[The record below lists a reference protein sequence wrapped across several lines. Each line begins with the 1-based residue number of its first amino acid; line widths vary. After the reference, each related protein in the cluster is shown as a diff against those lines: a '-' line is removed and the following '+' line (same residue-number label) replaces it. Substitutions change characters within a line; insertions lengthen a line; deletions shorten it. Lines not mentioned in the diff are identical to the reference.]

1 MAKRFVYFYFM
12 KRNPQEIRECVPKH
26 VEYWKTA
33 ALPGYMGGPFGDR
46 SGGMISF
53 QANEKAEVEKIVDK
67 DPFVIEE
74 LVEQKWIK
82 EWALE

>member
-1 MAKRFVYFYFM
+1 M